1 MAGFH
6 IILVPKDASKT
17 KRLFLSSVTARLLAV
32 GAFLVGPLVA
42 GAVYTTL
49 HYQEKFLAL
58 KVQMSQENEVLQQKE
73 ILASQVKTLELSVS
87 QTQKTVDELK
97 GVLEFETGKMA
108 QGVGPV
114 DEPNQLDGAKTL
126 DVDAA
131 HAEISTLS
139 VEALHQRFHTLD
151 EQISGLNSDVNDILK
166 INLDKITFLNSMPN
180 VVPVDG
186 WVTSGFGFRH
196 NPYSGGYKMH
206 YGLDIA
212 SPTGT
217 VIKAPADGKVVMSG
231 ARSGYGN
238 QVVIDHGFG
247 VVTMYAHASQLLAK
261 EGQTVKRG
269 DSIAAVGSTGFSTGP
284 HLHYEVHV
292 DGIPTDP
299 LNYVFKQ

>member
-166 INLDKITFLNSMPN
+166 INLL
-180 VVPVDG
+180 V
-186 WVTSGFGFRH
+186 
-196 NPYSGGYKMH
+196 
-206 YGLDIA
+206 
-212 SPTGT
+212 
-217 VIKAPADGKVVMSG
+217 
-231 ARSGYGN
+231 
-238 QVVIDHGFG
+238 G
-247 VVTMYAHASQLLAK
+247 VVLILGLGA
-261 EGQTVKRG
+261 
-269 DSIAAVGSTGFSTGP
+269 
-284 HLHYEVHV
+284 
-292 DGIPTDP
+292 
-299 LNYVFKQ
+299 